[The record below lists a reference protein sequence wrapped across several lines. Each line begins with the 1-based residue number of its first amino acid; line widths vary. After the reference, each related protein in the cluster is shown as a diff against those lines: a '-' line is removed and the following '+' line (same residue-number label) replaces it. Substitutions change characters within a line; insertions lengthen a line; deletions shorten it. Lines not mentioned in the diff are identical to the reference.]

1 MPPPSSADNPT
12 MARRIALAA
21 TVPELNRGLAAFSRA
36 VHEASIEPRLRE
48 LIQVRASQLNGC
60 ARCIQLHAVDA
71 VRAGE
76 SHWRL
81 HQVATWREA
90 VCFDERERAALAL
103 TETLTLLPMHREV
116 PDEVYDAAAAHFEAT
131 ELASIVY
138 LIAAINVRNRLNLFA
153 RRPPDPVPEGL

>member
-1 MPPPSSADNPT
+1 
-12 MARRIALAA
+12 
-21 TVPELNRGLAAFSRA
+21 
-36 VHEASIEPRLRE
+36 
-48 LIQVRASQLNGC
+48 
-60 ARCIQLHAVDA
+60 
-71 VRAGE
+71 
-76 SHWRL
+76 
-81 HQVATWREA
+81 

>member
-1 MPPPSSADNPT
+1 
-12 MARRIALAA
+12 MAQRIDLAA
-21 TVPELNRGLAAFSRA
+21 TVPELHRGLAALSRA
-36 VHEASIEPRLRE
+36 VHGAPIEPRLRE
-48 LIQVRASQLNGC
+48 LIQIRASQLNGC
-60 ARCIQLHAVDA
+60 ARCVQLHAVDA

-90 VCFDERERAALAL
+90 PCFDERERAALAL

-116 PDEVYDAAAAHFEAT
+116 SDEVYDAAAAHFEAV

-153 RRPPDPVPEGL
+153 RRGPEPIPEGL